1 MVQHTLAET
10 VAVAL
15 AALFALAGV
24 LQLCGVEPL
33 RRAWLSWG
41 YSPGLYR
48 MMGVLELVGAALLAM
63 PSTRAWGVA
72 LAAAVN
78 FSTVVLLLKNRAY
91 LVALPGIGVA
101 AALLLTLSQ
110 WA

>member
-1 MVQHTLAET
+1 MHHALAET
-10 VAVAL
+10 ISVAL

-24 LQLCGVEPL
+24 LQLCGFGPL

-41 YSPGLYR
+41 YPARLYR
-48 MMGVLELVGAALLAM
+48 VTGVLELVGAVLLAM
-63 PSTRAWGVA
+63 PSTRPWGVA

-91 LVALPGIGVA
+91 LVALPGLGFA
-101 AALLLTLSQ
+101 AALLLTLFQ

>member
-1 MVQHTLAET
+1 MQHAVAET

-24 LQLCGVEPL
+24 LQLFGVEPL
-33 RRAWLSWG
+33 RRAWLGWG
-41 YSPGLYR
+41 YSPRLYR
-48 MMGVLELVGAALLAM
+48 MMGGLELMGAGLLAM
-63 PSTRAWGVA
+63 PLTRPWGVA

-101 AALLLTLSQ
+101 AALLLTLFQ